1 MKALVLDAT
10 YFPVKIIDWKKAMT
24 LFFTERAEV
33 VDYHDDIEIRSPSS
47 SFKLPKVLRLY
58 KKVNTIGQVKFN
70 RSNVFYRDKFICQYC
85 YKKFLAVDLT
95 LDHVFPKSRGGDTS
109 WTNIVACCGKC
120 NSKKADRTPEECGF
134 KLLTTPKIPAW
145 SPFLSFKLSKA
156 EKKIFGSWFSLKS

>member
-58 KKVNTIGQVKFN
+58 KKVNTFLIHIFPIQV
-70 RSNVFYRDKFICQYC
+70 
-85 YKKFLAVDLT
+85 
-95 LDHVFPKSRGGDTS
+95 
-109 WTNIVACCGKC
+109 
-120 NSKKADRTPEECGF
+120 E
-134 KLLTTPKIPAW
+134 
-145 SPFLSFKLSKA
+145 
-156 EKKIFGSWFSLKS
+156 